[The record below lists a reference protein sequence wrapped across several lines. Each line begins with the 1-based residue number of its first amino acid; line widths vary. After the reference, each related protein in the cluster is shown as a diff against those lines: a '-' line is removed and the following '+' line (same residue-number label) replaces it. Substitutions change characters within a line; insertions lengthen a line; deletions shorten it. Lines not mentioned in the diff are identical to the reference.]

1 MRFASPFQEH
11 AVLQRDKPIPVWGW
25 AGPNEEVVVRLGG
38 AAARMTTGADGRWLV
53 RLPTMPA
60 GGPHELVAASRSGE
74 ARAGDLLVGEVWIA
88 SGQSNMAFTLA
99 ESLQAPPE
107 EESNLPGMRLLNVS
121 TQAFQVAQSDV
132 CARWELASHATLS
145 GFSAAAGW
153 FGRILHREL
162 GVPVG
167 VISNALG
174 ATRIQAWTSREAL
187 VSHRLGVDD
196 VLSYENYAYRPERQ
210 SGKEFATMD
219 EWEAHMATRDTG
231 NAGLGKGWAAPG
243 FDDRAW
249 KTQAMPARW
258 QDYGHPGS
266 GVFWFR
272 RSVRIPTAWRGRDL
286 ELRLGALDKHD
297 DTYVGGERV
306 GGLSWA
312 DGPNTWFTPRVYRV
326 PARLVAPDGAVC
338 IAIRVRSHVHH
349 GGMIGP
355 AAAMLLHPA
364 CAEASAFAQAS
375 ADNPADKSAGRPAG
389 EAAGALQL
397 DGEWRYECEQDWG
410 VQEPVKVVMGP
421 GNANAPYTLFDSR
434 IAPLVPYGVRGFI
447 WYQGESNVAEAAAYR
462 ELLPLMIG
470 DWRRAFGQ
478 GDLAFLQVQIANHGF
493 LIPKEPR
500 ASELSLL
507 REAQAEA
514 LSLPAVGMAVAIDI
528 GDAHD
533 VHARD
538 KRSVG
543 ERLARWALA
552 ATYGRGGAPSGPLYE
567 GMTIEAGN
575 RIRIRFRH
583 AEGLRTRDGGKPQHV
598 AIAGTD
604 RVFVWAEAAV
614 EAETLLVWHPGI
626 ARPAAVRYAWADNPE
641 NCNLVNG
648 AGLPAAPFRT
658 DRW

>member
-1 MRFASPFQEH
+1 MRFASPFQDH

-25 AGPNEEVVVRLGG
+25 AGPDEGVVVRLGG
-38 AAARMTTGADGRWLV
+38 AAARMMTGADGRWLV
-53 RLPTMPA
+53 RLPAMPA
-60 GGPHELVAASRSGE
+60 GGPHELVAAGPSGE
-74 ARAGDLLVGEVWIA
+74 ARLRDILVGEVWIA

-99 ESLQAPPE
+99 ESLQGPPE
-107 EESNLPGMRLLNVS
+107 EESNLPRMRLLNVN

-132 CARWELASHATLS
+132 CARWQLASHSTLS
-145 GFSAAAGW
+145 GFSAVAGW

-167 VISNALG
+167 LICNAWG

-187 VSHRLGVDD
+187 VSHPLGVDD
-196 VLSYENYAYRPERQ
+196 VLSYENYAYRPAAK
-210 SGKEFATMD
+210 SDKEFTTEA
-219 EWEAHMATRDTG
+219 EWEAHMAARDTG
-231 NAGLGKGWAAPG
+231 NAGLAKGWAAPD
-243 FDDRAW
+243 FDDSGW
-249 KTQAMPARW
+249 KTMSMPARW
-258 QDYGHPGS
+258 QDYGHAGS

-272 RSVRIPTAWRGRDL
+272 RAVRIPAAWRGLDL
-286 ELRLGALDKHD
+286 EVSLGAADKHD

-312 DGPNTWFTPRVYRV
+312 DGPNTWRTPRVYRV
-326 PARLVAPDGAVC
+326 PARLVGADGVVRIAV
-338 IAIRVRSHVHH
+338 RDRSHVHH

-355 AAAMLLHPA
+355 AAAMRLHA
-364 CAEASAFAQAS
+364 V
-375 ADNPADKSAGRPAG
+375 G
-389 EAAGALQL
+389 EAAGALRL
-397 DGEWRYECEQDWG
+397 DGDWRYECEQDWG
-410 VQEPVKVVMGP
+410 VQDPVKVVMWP

-462 ELLPLMIG
+462 ELLPLMIR

-500 ASELSLL
+500 ASDTALL
-507 REAQAEA
+507 REAQAAA
-514 LSLPAVGMAVAIDI
+514 LSLPAVGMAVAIDV
-528 GDAHD
+528 GDAHE
-533 VHARD
+533 VHPRD

-543 ERLARWALA
+543 ERLARWAPA
-552 ATYGRGGAPSGPLYE
+552 ETYGRGGVPSGPLYE

-583 AEGLRTRDGGKPQHV
+583 AGGLRTRDGGKPQHV

-604 RVFVWAEAAV
+604 RVFVWAEAAI
-614 EAETLLVWHPGI
+614 EGETLLVWHSGI

-658 DRW
+658 DHW

>member
-1 MRFASPFQEH
+1 M
-11 AVLQRDKPIPVWGW
+11 
-25 AGPNEEVVVRLGG
+25 
-38 AAARMTTGADGRWLV
+38 
-53 RLPTMPA
+53 
-60 GGPHELVAASRSGE
+60 
-74 ARAGDLLVGEVWIA
+74 
-88 SGQSNMAFTLA
+88 
-99 ESLQAPPE
+99 
-107 EESNLPGMRLLNVS
+107 
-121 TQAFQVAQSDV
+121 
-132 CARWELASHATLS
+132 
-145 GFSAAAGW
+145 
-153 FGRILHREL
+153 
-162 GVPVG
+162 
-167 VISNALG
+167 
-174 ATRIQAWTSREAL
+174 
-187 VSHRLGVDD
+187 
-196 VLSYENYAYRPERQ
+196 
-210 SGKEFATMD
+210 
-219 EWEAHMATRDTG
+219 
-231 NAGLGKGWAAPG
+231 
-243 FDDRAW
+243 
-249 KTQAMPARW
+249 
-258 QDYGHPGS
+258 
-266 GVFWFR
+266 
-272 RSVRIPTAWRGRDL
+272 
-286 ELRLGALDKHD
+286 
-297 DTYVGGERV
+297 
-306 GGLSWA
+306 
-312 DGPNTWFTPRVYRV
+312 
-326 PARLVAPDGAVC
+326 
-338 IAIRVRSHVHH
+338 
-349 GGMIGP
+349 
-355 AAAMLLHPA
+355 
-364 CAEASAFAQAS
+364 
-375 ADNPADKSAGRPAG
+375 
-389 EAAGALQL
+389 
-397 DGEWRYECEQDWG
+397 
-410 VQEPVKVVMGP
+410 QEPVKAVMGP

-514 LSLPAVGMAVAIDI
+514 LSLPAVGMAVAIDV

-533 VHARD
+533 VHPRD

-583 AEGLRTRDGGKPQHV
+583 AEGLSTRDGGKPQHV

-604 RVFVWAEAAV
+604 RVFVWGEAAV
-614 EAETLLVWHPGI
+614 EGETLVVWHPGI